1 MKFEDYKKLPKWEGK
16 IFMQDEKTCFDDG
29 YAACKAEFDE
39 KLTKLAKD
47 FEEYKGLMRE
57 LEIKC
62 EEMEGM
68 LNTAACNAANTE
80 NKYLN
85 LQQRNAELKEIIK
98 LFFKHVPRVELV
110 TYMGEHNVIK
120 AEHAIQENK

>member
-1 MKFEDYKKLPKWEGK
+1 MDFEEYKKLPKWKGK

-47 FEEYKGLMRE
+47 FEKYKGLMRE

-62 EEMEGM
+62 EEMEGL

-80 NKYLN
+80 NNYLN
-85 LQQRNAELKEIIK
+85 LQQRNRELKEILKILLDVCK
-98 LFFKHVPRVELV
+98 AELSPFSFEAHKDVFK
-110 TYMGEHNVIK
+110 K
-120 AEHAIQENK
+120 AEHAI